1 MGIKKKLLKMCLI
14 ATVSMQCLT
23 VYGEIFVDNVS
34 YVCQMP
40 ELPTGCEITALEILM
55 RQSGFNVTKDELAK
69 KVKKASNPVW
79 KNGVYYAENPNNYF
93 VGDPFEE
100 KSYGVYVGGII
111 DLMSEY
117 MPRQQIQNLTGSN
130 FSELEKVVKT
140 GRPVMIWSTLN
151 QVEPVYTVTWVTPEG
166 GKFTWKKGEHAL
178 VVIGFNDNYV
188 WTSDPAKG
196 VLRKYPKERFIDVY
210 NKMGKQAVAIYSK
223 QEAVTKYSELSLK
236 INGESLGYTGL
247 QDSKGN
253 TWIPLKCVTKLSNN
267 AYLEYATVTKEVV
280 LTTSLYG
287 LPVTITHKDGKTYKN
302 GQLYDISF
310 LKYNNVNYVKP
321 HWIKSFYNIDSV
333 IDSKSVNFIVNK

>member
-1 MGIKKKLLKMCLI
+1 
-14 ATVSMQCLT
+14 MQCIS
-23 VYGEIFVDNVS
+23 VHAEIFVDNVS
-34 YVCQMP
+34 YVCQIP

-55 RQSGFNVTKDELAK
+55 RQSGFNVTKKELAEK
-69 KVKKASNPVW
+69 IKKAPNPIW
-79 KNGVYYAENPNNYF
+79 KNGVLYAEHPNDYF
-93 VGDPFEE
+93 IGDPFQE

-111 DLMSEY
+111 DLMSQY
-117 MPRQQIQNLTGSN
+117 MPRQQVQNLTGSD

-151 QVEPVYTVTWVTPEG
+151 QVEPVYTVTWVTPSGE
-166 GKFTWKKGEHAL
+166 KFTWKKGEHAL
-178 VVIGFNDNYV
+178 VVIGFNDKYV

-236 INGESLGYTGL
+236 INNEETSYKAL
-247 QDSKGN
+247 QDIKGN

-267 AYLEYATVTKEVV
+267 AVLGYNNATKEIT

-287 LPVTITHKDGKTYKN
+287 LPTTITHKDGKTYKN
-302 GQLYDISF
+302 GDLYNISF
-310 LKYNNVNYVKP
+310 MQYNGTSYVKP
-321 HWIKSFYNIDSV
+321 SWIKSFYNVDSV
-333 IDSKSVNFIVNK
+333 LDSASVNFIVKN